1 MSLLIT
7 KFCRVETPT
16 ADNACLGINTLNNK
30 ISEMI
35 ESEDD
40 LTQLAGY
47 LIILKNQADN
57 LETRIV
63 TLANKKLE
71 EDKLP
76 IKITGPV
83 I

>member
-1 MSLLIT
+1 MTLLIT

-16 ADNACLGINTLNNK
+16 TDNACPGINTLNNQ

-35 ESEDD
+35 KGEND

-47 LIILKNQADN
+47 LIMLKDQVDN
-57 LETRIV
+57 LEARIV
-63 TLANKKLE
+63 TLVNKKLE
-71 EDKLP
+71 EDNLP